1 MFRLVLLCCC
11 LLQRKHETTEGHRGT
26 DRHVFYV
33 VHMDGGTLAVK
44 ALAEQHGLEFIQRVS
59 ACLKLL
65 LLPPPMGMQLQNPV
79 TEGFFFLLF
88 KSCQSA
94 DFYFLLERYLT
105 FIKLQ
110 QHFWI
115 FYIWSKPHREAH
127 THRRSY
133 IICSPK
139 RRPMRMY
146 IKWSEANLSSPWEI
160 LIRGDGSSWMPLE
173 MIGSLAVCLSFNLP
187 CWNPVSLR
195 TACDLSTSIL
205 QRLLWL
211 LSLKVCQRS

>member
-1 MFRLVLLCCC
+1 MD
-11 LLQRKHETTEGHRGT
+11 RGT
-26 DRHVFYV
+26 R
-33 VHMDGGTLAVK
+33 AVK
-44 ALAEQHGLEFIQRVS
+44 ALAEQHRLEFIQRVS

-79 TEGFFFLLF
+79 TEGFFLLRLF

-115 FYIWSKPHREAH
+115 FHIWSKPHREAH
-127 THRRSY
+127 THMRSY
-133 IICSPK
+133 IICSQK
-139 RRPMRMY
+139 RRLMHMY
-146 IKWSEANLSSPWEI
+146 IKLSEANLSSPWEI
-160 LIRGDGSSWMPLE
+160 LICGDGSSWMPLE
-173 MIGSLAVCLSFNLP
+173 MIGSLTVCLSFNLP
-187 CWNPVSLR
+187 CWDPVSLR
-195 TACDLSTSIL
+195 TGCDLSTSIL

-211 LSLKVCQRS
+211 LSLKVCQLS